1 MQIVKQDGKKDC
13 GVAALLSIVKYYG
26 GDNTLENLRELS
38 KTTKKGVSAYNLIE
52 AAKLLGFE
60 SYGLSGE
67 ITSITDDLLPIIS
80 HIIVNKSYQH
90 FVVIYKI
97 NHTTKKVLIMDPAQ
111 GKKILSFSQFNLL
124 TSRNYIYLKPKKKI
138 SIIKQKKILNH
149 KFKDFLLSNKT
160 LSIYIMIFSLVILLF
175 NIISSLHLKIILSNA
190 IDPQIIQN
198 VYSLS
203 LFIVIV
209 YIYKELISFIKNILL
224 LKWQTKLDEKLT
236 GFIFEKLMYLPYSY
250 YKNRTTGEVVARIQD
265 LNTIKN
271 FLTQILTTIT
281 TDFTCIFWFI
291 IVLFS
296 INSEIS
302 VIISLFTAFIVLT
315 ELVNQRMIKIPLYKY
330 YMKEDQLNNII
341 MENISVN
348 SIHTIKNNHTEKQT
362 KNQFNKIHKN
372 YLEKSYKVSLL
383 IMIKR
388 YIDNN
393 LKNLFYT
400 IFIMFSAI
408 KIIENDFS
416 LARLLIYQNILGYY
430 LDSLLRLLE
439 VIKNYE
445 NFNISKKRIEE
456 LLNINQENFIYSKY
470 FKSYKLD
477 GSIVF
482 HNLTYKKEDKKI
494 FNKINCTILNKEK
507 VFLMGNSGSGK
518 TTLMKMLL
526 RYVNVDS
533 NMISINGI
541 DINHY
546 HLNNIRENI
555 TYISQQET
563 LYTRTIKENITL
575 GKDINDNILK
585 KVYKITDAEKI
596 INRSKLKDMEIIEEN
611 GANYSGGEKQR
622 IILAR
627 SLLRESDIYIFD
639 EALSHIDI
647 ETANKILE
655 NIFKYLK
662 NKTVIVISHRK
673 PNYNLYNKILKL
685 ENGTLYEE
693 KI

>member
-1 MQIVKQDGKKDC
+1 M
-13 GVAALLSIVKYYG
+13 
-26 GDNTLENLRELS
+26 
-38 KTTKKGVSAYNLIE
+38 
-52 AAKLLGFE
+52 
-60 SYGLSGE
+60 
-67 ITSITDDLLPIIS
+67 
-80 HIIVNKSYQH
+80 
-90 FVVIYKI
+90 
-97 NHTTKKVLIMDPAQ
+97 
-111 GKKILSFSQFNLL
+111 
-124 TSRNYIYLKPKKKI
+124 
-138 SIIKQKKILNH
+138 
-149 KFKDFLLSNKT
+149 
-160 LSIYIMIFSLVILLF
+160 
-175 NIISSLHLKIILSNA
+175 
-190 IDPQIIQN
+190 
-198 VYSLS
+198 
-203 LFIVIV
+203 
-209 YIYKELISFIKNILL
+209 
-224 LKWQTKLDEKLT
+224 
-236 GFIFEKLMYLPYSY
+236 
-250 YKNRTTGEVVARIQD
+250 
-265 LNTIKN
+265 
-271 FLTQILTTIT
+271 
-281 TDFTCIFWFI
+281 
-291 IVLFS
+291 
-296 INSEIS
+296 
-302 VIISLFTAFIVLT
+302 
-315 ELVNQRMIKIPLYKY
+315 
-330 YMKEDQLNNII
+330 
-341 MENISVN
+341 
-348 SIHTIKNNHTEKQT
+348 
-362 KNQFNKIHKN
+362 
-372 YLEKSYKVSLL
+372 
-383 IMIKR
+383 
-388 YIDNN
+388 
-393 LKNLFYT
+393 
-400 IFIMFSAI
+400 
-408 KIIENDFS
+408 
-416 LARLLIYQNILGYY
+416 
-430 LDSLLRLLE
+430 
-439 VIKNYE
+439 
-445 NFNISKKRIEE
+445 
-456 LLNINQENFIYSKY
+456 LNINQENFIYSKY

-685 ENGTLYEE
+685 ENVTLYEE